1 MRAAN
6 SWPMDEKADL
16 VQLDVGHIV
25 VMVYYS
31 GFQREHGTQ
40 KGDTEKS

>member
-1 MRAAN
+1 MRVAN
-6 SWPMDEKADL
+6 SWPVDEKADL
-16 VQLDVGHIV
+16 VQLDVGHVV

-31 GFQREHGTQ
+31 GFQRKHGTQ